1 MSNPDIID
9 ELAGIV
15 VGSRLDLIR
24 YDRVEARD
32 NAQKSYLALFDPD
45 DQSEVSV
52 RDRFAIAGFV
62 TGLHGDDKVTRH
74 YLDKFDREKPSK
86 ALAAAIAQ
94 EIQQGKSS
102 GPYGAYPKG
111 PLTRENVTGPTY
123 RVAAANRDVLGG
135 KLAAGLEHAHLL
147 VLHPRDA
154 SPAALQ
160 ALLDAGWSTTG
171 IVTLSQIT
179 AFLAFQVRVVAGLR
193 VLDRKF
199 AADRLDAAE

>member
-32 NAQKSYLALFDPD
+32 HAQKSYVALFDPD

-52 RDRFAIAGFV
+52 RDRFAIASFV
-62 TGLHGDDKVTRH
+62 VGLHGDDRVTKH
-74 YLDKFDREKPSK
+74 YLDKFDAEKPSK
-86 ALAAAIAQ
+86 ALASAIAH
-94 EIQQGKSS
+94 EVRQGKAS
-102 GPYGAYPKG
+102 GPYGAYPAG
-111 PLTRENVTGPTY
+111 PLTRENVTGPSY
-123 RVAAANRDVLGG
+123 RVAEASREVLGT

-154 SPAALQ
+154 SPVALQ
-160 ALLDAGWSTTG
+160 ALLDAGWSVTG
-171 IVTLSQIT
+171 IVTLSQII
-179 AFLAFQVRVVAGLR
+179 AFLAFQIRVVAGLR

>member
-45 DQSEVSV
+45 DRSEVSV
-52 RDRFAIAGFV
+52 RDRFAIASFV
-62 TGLHGDDKVTRH
+62 VGLHGDDRVTKH
-74 YLDKFDREKPSK
+74 YLGKFDQEKPSK
-86 ALAAAIAQ
+86 ALASAIAY
-94 EIQQGKSS
+94 EIQQGKAS
-102 GPYGAYPKG
+102 GPYGAYPAG

-123 RVAAANRDVLGG
+123 RVAAANRDVVGA
-135 KLAAGLEHAHLL
+135 KLVAGLEHAHLL

-171 IVTLSQIT
+171 IVTLSQII
-179 AFLAFQVRVVAGLR
+179 AFLAFQIRVVAGLR

>member
-52 RDRFAIAGFV
+52 RDRFAIASFV
-62 TGLHGDDKVTRH
+62 AGLHGDDRVTKH
-74 YLDKFDREKPSK
+74 YLDKLDFERPSK
-86 ALAAAIAQ
+86 ALSSAIPF
-94 EIQQGKSS
+94 EIQQGKAS
-102 GPYGAYPKG
+102 GPYGAYPAG

-123 RVAAANRDVLGG
+123 QVADASREVLGKRLVAAF
-135 KLAAGLEHAHLL
+135 EHAHLL

-171 IVTLSQIT
+171 IVTLSQIV
-179 AFLAFQVRVVAGLR
+179 AFLAFQIRVVAGLR

>member
-45 DQSEVSV
+45 DPSEVSV
-52 RDRFAIAGFV
+52 RDRFAIASFV
-62 TGLHGDDKVTRH
+62 AGLHGDDQATKH
-74 YLDKFDREKPSK
+74 YLDKFDAEKPSK
-86 ALAAAIAQ
+86 ALASTIAL
-94 EIQQGKSS
+94 EVQQGKAS
-102 GPYGAYPKG
+102 GPYGAYPAG

-123 RVAAANRDVLGG
+123 RVTEANREILGA
-135 KLAAGLEHAHLL
+135 KLTAGLEHAHLL

-171 IVTLSQIT
+171 IVTLSQIV
-179 AFLAFQVRVVAGLR
+179 AFLAFQIRVVVGLR

>member
-45 DQSEVSV
+45 DPSEVSV
-52 RDRFAIAGFV
+52 RDRFAIASFV
-62 TGLHGDDKVTRH
+62 VGLHGDDRVTKH
-74 YLDKFDREKPSK
+74 YLARFDAEKPSK
-86 ALAAAIAQ
+86 ALASAIAH
-94 EIQQGKSS
+94 EVQQGRAS
-102 GPYGAYPKG
+102 GPYGAYPTG
-111 PLTRENVTGPTY
+111 PLTRENVTGPSY
-123 RVAAANRDVLGG
+123 RVAEASREVLGA

-160 ALLDAGWSTTG
+160 ALLNAGWTTTG
-171 IVTLSQIT
+171 IVTLSQII
-179 AFLAFQVRVVAGLR
+179 AFLAFQIRVVAGLR

>member
-45 DQSEVSV
+45 DQSDVSV
-52 RDRFAIAGFV
+52 RDRFAIASFV
-62 TGLHGDDKVTRH
+62 AGLHGDDRVTRH
-74 YLDKFDREKPSK
+74 YLAQLDAEKPSK
-86 ALAAAIAQ
+86 AVSSAI
-94 EIQQGKSS
+94 EHEVQQGKAS
-102 GPYGAYPKG
+102 GPYGAYPAG
-111 PLTRENVTGPTY
+111 PLTRENVTGPAY
-123 RVAAANRDVLGG
+123 RVAAANRDVLGS
-135 KLAAGLEHAHLL
+135 KLTAALEHAHLL

-154 SPAALQ
+154 GPAALQ

-171 IVTLSQIT
+171 IVTLSQIV
-179 AFLAFQVRVVAGLR
+179 AFLAFQIRVVVGLR